1 MLKFKK
7 ADKRMLVVI
16 NPCAGHKQGMR
27 ALSHIK
33 TIFNRGGYDCKI
45 YKTKKPGDAT
55 AYVQSKLCKKLKKK
69 SKRIDVVT
77 AIGGDGTLNEVIAG
91 LRNSGS
97 NIPIGY
103 IPAGSTND
111 LANSLGL
118 SSFPFQAARDI
129 TLGSPE
135 VLDLGEFNGRPFT
148 YVASCGIFTHASY
161 SAPQEIKNILGHL
174 AYILEGIKDLKT
186 VHSMHMK
193 VTSKEGVYEGDY
205 IYAALCNS
213 TSFGG
218 VLKLDPNKVDLNDG
232 LLEMLFIHMP
242 KDLIEL
248 SRIAVAL
255 TTRKYDDPL
264 IEFHSVDEVSIE
276 MSADEAWTLDGEYQP
291 GAKKIQI
298 RNIQSAYHLI
308 RKKH

>member
-1 MLKFKK
+1 
-7 ADKRMLVVI
+7 
-16 NPCAGHKQGMR
+16 
-27 ALSHIK
+27 
-33 TIFNRGGYDCKI
+33 
-45 YKTKKPGDAT
+45 
-55 AYVQSKLCKKLKKK
+55 
-69 SKRIDVVT
+69 
-77 AIGGDGTLNEVIAG
+77 
-91 LRNSGS
+91 
-97 NIPIGY
+97 
-103 IPAGSTND
+103 
-111 LANSLGL
+111 
-118 SSFPFQAARDI
+118 
-129 TLGSPE
+129 
-135 VLDLGEFNGRPFT
+135 
-148 YVASCGIFTHASY
+148 
-161 SAPQEIKNILGHL
+161 
-174 AYILEGIKDLKT
+174 
-186 VHSMHMK
+186 MHMK

-291 GAKKIQI
+291 GAKRIQI